1 MSFLAAG
8 EGFEPSQ
15 TESESVVLPLHN
27 PAICCCFVV
36 PCRRDECYYSKQFRI
51 VNSIFQIFLPA
62 PFCPVHRPFV
72 NFFPPP
78 HFLFTQK
85 KCGFIIPPEQEVCG
99 GTSARLFSQKE
110 RRLWVTHHK
119 APVPTLSGTTRRGEY
134 RRFRR
139 MPLRAGPGAHT
150 AYKYAGNR
158 KTEGLWP
165 GYEVKWL
172 RVCPPVLFQEE
183 IE

>member
-62 PFCPVHRPFV
+62 PFCPIHRPFV

-110 RRLWVTHHK
+110 RRLWGHPSQSASAHSQWDDEERGVSK
-119 APVPTLSGTTRRGEY
+119 VSADAPPCRPGRAHSLQICGQPQNRGTVAGLRGQMAASLSSRIVSG
-134 RRFRR
+134 
-139 MPLRAGPGAHT
+139 
-150 AYKYAGNR
+150 GN
-158 KTEGLWP
+158 
-165 GYEVKWL
+165 
-172 RVCPPVLFQEE
+172 
-183 IE
+183 